1 MMVFNN
7 RACEQRYIGD
17 VYTVKVWLTRAA
29 AATIQMYIDCV
40 KVIAIFYE
48 RYDYILTNEP

>member
-17 VYTVKVWLTRAA
+17 VYTVKVWLTRPA